1 MAEPKRVRFYL
12 EDDLRKS
19 AAAGQ
24 HNFIGKITGVLRA
37 AGFEVGFHPN
47 TTTERIKAAGRRG
60 YGLCHMTPP
69 PNARCL
75 TFRRVYH
82 YPFWQIQASD
92 KRWEWD
98 VAHASFDPGQCPRK
112 EADRF
117 YGFWRKRIG
126 GALLDQVGDDGFVY
140 IPLQGRL
147 TEQRSFQSCSPLDM
161 IRRTRAA
168 LPGRRLIVTL
178 HPKETYTPGELA
190 ELEALEARDPAL
202 DVRMG
207 ERDALLPRCSFV
219 VTQTSSIAFDG
230 MFFGKPSVVFGQTDF
245 HHVMVDGRDSDAF
258 DRVTDHRPDY
268 AAYLWWVWQ
277 HMAINA
283 GHDSAEAKIRA
294 KLSAAGWPVG

>member
-1 MAEPKRVRFYL
+1 MAQPKRVRFYL

-24 HNFIGKITGVLRA
+24 HNFIAKITSVLRT

-47 TTTERIKAAGRRG
+47 TAAERIKAGGRRG
-60 YGLCHMTPP
+60 YGLSHMTPP

-98 VAHASFDPGQCPRK
+98 VAQATFDPAACPRQ
-112 EADRF
+112 ESDRF
-117 YGFWRKRIG
+117 FGFWRKRIAG
-126 GALLDQVGDDGFVY
+126 PLLDRVSDDGFIYV
-140 IPLQGRL
+140 PLQGRL

-168 LPGRRLIVTL
+168 MPDRQMVVTL
-178 HPKETYTPGELA
+178 HPKEIYSADDLA
-190 ELEALEARDPAL
+190 QLDALEASDPAL
-202 DVRMG
+202 EVRMG
-207 ERDALLPRCSFV
+207 GRDDLLPRCSFI

-230 MFFGKPSVVFGQTDF
+230 VFFGKPAVVFGQTDF
-245 HHVMVDGRDSDAF
+245 HHVMVDGRAPDAF
-258 DRVTDHRPDY
+258 DRVGDHAPDY

-294 KLSAAGWPVG
+294 KLNAAEWPVG